1 MAEEKIAERIDAN
14 LMNITIDDLHEIPK
28 DLFEKKIKKVK
39 KSTSGRLIVKEYPP
53 ASANVN
59 HFRNL
64 LNELKLK
71 RKFIPDIIFVDYLN
85 IMSSSRLKYGN
96 TVNSYNYI
104 KSIAE
109 EVRGLAVENNL
120 PVCSATQTTRSG
132 FTDTDFGLEDTSES
146 FGLPATA
153 DFMFALINT
162 EELEELDQ
170 ILVKQLKNRY
180 SDPGKNK
187 RFVIGIDRAK
197 MKLYDLEESAQG
209 DLVTRSAKKKKKG
222 SWTKNSDD
230 PPVFDVEINNRKK
243 KKKKDF
249 SEFTFN

>member
-1 MAEEKIAERIDAN
+1 M
-14 LMNITIDDLHEIPK
+14 
-28 DLFEKKIKKVK
+28 
-39 KSTSGRLIVKEYPP
+39 IVKEYPP

-59 HFRNL
+59 L
-64 LNELKLK
+64 L
-71 RKFIPDIIFVDYLN
+71 RKFIPEIIFVDYLN

-96 TVNSYNYI
+96 TVNSYNYV

-120 PVCSATQTTRSG
+120 PICSATQTTRSG

-187 RFVIGIDRAK
+187 RFVI
-197 MKLYDLEESAQG
+197 
-209 DLVTRSAKKKKKG
+209 
-222 SWTKNSDD
+222 
-230 PPVFDVEINNRKK
+230 
-243 KKKKDF
+243 
-249 SEFTFN
+249 